1 MISMPNLE
9 DKVDSLDERVKLL
22 EQAVFELSVMAKY
35 LKYAFFAM
43 VASLGIDVGGLM

>member
-1 MISMPNLE
+1 MGLE
-9 DKVDSLDERVKLL
+9 EKVDSLDERVKLL

-43 VASLGIDVGGLM
+43 LASLGVDVQGLF

>member
-1 MISMPNLE
+1 MSKNLE
-9 DKVDSLDERVKLL
+9 QQVESLDERVQLL

-43 VASLGIDVGGLM
+43 VASLGVDVQGLM